1 MAKKSL
7 TKRIFDEMKL
17 HPREHYSAILLDRI
31 LSGKKR
37 KHTKDRKKPI
47 QLIGIALN
55 RMEKRGLI
63 KRDMPGYYSIKIT
76 TKTKKIIEQP
86 QTCLHNIK
94 IIGTVRGIGNYQ
106 KGGVGTPQVIIK
118 NIERFMDLNYFSE
131 EVMKRR
137 SLEKY
142 WEGRLIHI
150 AIHECGTIEITVN
163 CSDKPL
169 NGMEF
174 KDMITF
180 LKGFLSIANNLDTAN
195 LVQIHL
201 NKDFIGMQL
210 DGAQRVKLKYFEN
223 AYMQVYN
230 KEELDVMRVEV
241 CLEKTSV
248 PVSQALQMIEYVSFP
263 FSRFHKSQTKL
274 DSFDSMFV

>member
-7 TKRIFDEMKL
+7 TKKIFDEMKL
-17 HPREHYSAILLDRI
+17 HPKQQYTAIVLDRI
-31 LSGKKR
+31 FIHRMR
-37 KHTKDRKKPI
+37 KNTKDRKKPI
-47 QLIGIALN
+47 QQIAVALN

-63 KRDMPGYYSIKIT
+63 KRDMPGYYSIKLT
-76 TKTKKIIEQP
+76 TKTRPIIEQP
-86 QTCLHNIK
+86 QTCLHYIK
-94 IIGTVRGIGNYQ
+94 IIATVRGIGNYQ
-106 KGGVGTPQVIIK
+106 KGGRGTPQMLIK
-118 NIERFMDLNYFSE
+118 NIDRFMDLNYFSE
-131 EVMKRR
+131 SVMKRR
-137 SLEKY
+137 VLDKW

-150 AIHECGTIEITVN
+150 IIHECGTIEISLS

-174 KDMITF
+174 KEMIIF
-180 LKGFLSIANNLDTAN
+180 LKGFLSIANNIDDAE

-201 NKDFIGMQL
+201 NKDFVGMQL
-210 DGAQRVKLKYFEN
+210 DGAKRLKLKYFEN

-241 CLEKTSV
+241 CIEKTSLR
-248 PVSQALQMIEYVSFP
+248 VSQALQMIEYVSFP

-274 DSFDSMFV
+274 DSFDNMFV